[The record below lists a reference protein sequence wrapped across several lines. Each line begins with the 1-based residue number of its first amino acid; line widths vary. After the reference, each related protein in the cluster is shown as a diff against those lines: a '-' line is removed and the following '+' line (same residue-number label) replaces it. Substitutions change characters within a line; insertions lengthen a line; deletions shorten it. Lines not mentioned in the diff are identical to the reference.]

1 MQLDQMNS
9 TCIPTVTTRQL
20 THTEIRYAS
29 AVLLIMQID
38 ILPGSNLR
46 RGEDARAQHNPG
58 LTWMNN
64 GSLCRVDTGSMSIRN
79 MTLYTV
85 VKQLL
90 FDLVSK
96 HHLLTER

>member
-46 RGEDARAQHNPG
+46 RGEDARAA
-58 LTWMNN
+58 
-64 GSLCRVDTGSMSIRN
+64 
-79 MTLYTV
+79 
-85 VKQLL
+85 
-90 FDLVSK
+90 
-96 HHLLTER
+96 